1 MLQDQYNRCR
11 EPNGTSEQRATF
23 IRVLKRIA
31 ESFIACLLEM
41 QASKTGGGVGAG
53 GGTGTASAFRFFFNP
68 ELPLED
74 QVCHLPISPYISP
87 HLPTS
92 PHISPCM
99 TFADLPSSCRWRTRR
114 GWRICK

>member
-74 QVCHLPISPYISP
+74 QVCHLPISPYLSP

-92 PHISPCM
+92 PHISPHLPLH
-99 TFADLPSSCRWRTRR
+99 DLR
-114 GWRICK
+114 